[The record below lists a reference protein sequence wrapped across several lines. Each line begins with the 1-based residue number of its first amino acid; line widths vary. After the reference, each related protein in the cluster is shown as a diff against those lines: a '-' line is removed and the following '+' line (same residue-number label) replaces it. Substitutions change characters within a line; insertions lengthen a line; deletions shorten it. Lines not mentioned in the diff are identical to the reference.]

1 MDDNELELFT
11 KAVKLVL
18 LLQATLEQMDEL
30 KGTPI
35 YKKEIK
41 RDMNNLESRIEA
53 HIKPV
58 IKQMAKDEEFIMM
71 QIARGIDSILDK
83 TIMDIHNG

>member
-1 MDDNELELFT
+1 MDDNEFELFA
-11 KAVKLVL
+11 KAVKMIL

-30 KGTPI
+30 KGTLI
-35 YKKEIK
+35 YKREIK

-53 HIKPV
+53 YIKPV

-71 QIARGIDSILDK
+71 QISRGIDSILDK